1 MSDLQKAMMMDAKR
15 LYYFCTGNGISGSYA
30 GWYNNIQPA
39 TTGWSSKA
47 NDGWSNKKT
56 KVDMASDIQAA
67 LSQMEEKLCIS
78 SGQFH
83 ILYEPT
89 KAHHTRK
96 GAGPQRPKFFTPKI
110 SFVLFDLQ
118 RPNLSSWDSGKAS
131 CGLSTI
137 AELTVSSV
145 TPCLLSVTADD
156 ERPLLNNVSGLH
168 EIM

>member
-1 MSDLQKAMMMDAKR
+1 MQRGYTISAQGMELAEVTLADIITFSRQRQGEVAK
-15 LYYFCTGNGISGSYA
+15 LTMA
-30 GWYNNIQPA
+30 
-39 TTGWSSKA
+39 
-47 NDGWSNKKT
+47 DHNKKT

-118 RPNLSSWDSGKAS
+118 RPNLSS
-131 CGLSTI
+131 
-137 AELTVSSV
+137 
-145 TPCLLSVTADD
+145 
-156 ERPLLNNVSGLH
+156 
-168 EIM
+168 